1 MFMAKIIID
10 NSKLSA
16 DSVIKNGVNKAMLSA
31 PRLAKEMIITVPS
44 KLLFFLFCSNSSNSS
59 SSSPKNKYFIPS
71 PKGIRPSKP
80 KIHSSGTSFRMT
92 AKNKLTTTSA
102 KEPIICPKVIDKWL
116 FYQNEHIILLVI

>member
-44 KLLFFLFCSNSSNSS
+44 KLLFFLFVAIHLILHHHPQRINILFLLLKESVPA
-59 SSSPKNKYFIPS
+59 SPKF
-71 PKGIRPSKP
+71 
-80 KIHSSGTSFRMT
+80 T
-92 AKNKLTTTSA
+92 
-102 KEPIICPKVIDKWL
+102 
-116 FYQNEHIILLVI
+116 LLEQALG